1 MIRKTIAVLVAA
13 VALVAV
19 PAAWGH
25 VTMNPN
31 QVPAGSES
39 RFDLRVPNEEE
50 SADTTKVSVEF
61 PEGVNF
67 VSFQPKAGWTRT
79 VTMKKLAKPVTS
91 DDGTVTER
99 VATVTWSGGKI
110 APGEFDEFGF
120 SASVPDTAGTVLVFP
135 AVQTYS
141 DGKVVHWVG
150 DASADEPAPRVTLT
164 AAAADHHD
172 STTTTTADSSSEHS
186 DNNRANVALVLGAAG
201 LAAGIAALGFIVS
214 GRRRG

>member
-1 MIRKTIAVLVAA
+1 M
-13 VALVAV
+13 
-19 PAAWGH
+19 
-25 VTMNPN
+25 
-31 QVPAGSES
+31 
-39 RFDLRVPNEEE
+39 
-50 SADTTKVSVEF
+50 
-61 PEGVNF
+61 
-67 VSFQPKAGWTRT
+67 SFQPKAGWTRT

-164 AAAADHHD
+164 AAESGDH
-172 STTTTTADSSSEHS
+172 TTAAASSSDSSSDDSES
-186 DNNRANVALVLGAAG
+186 RANLGIALGALALAAG
-201 LAAGIAALGFIVS
+201 LVALGFVIA
-214 GRRRG
+214 GRRRA